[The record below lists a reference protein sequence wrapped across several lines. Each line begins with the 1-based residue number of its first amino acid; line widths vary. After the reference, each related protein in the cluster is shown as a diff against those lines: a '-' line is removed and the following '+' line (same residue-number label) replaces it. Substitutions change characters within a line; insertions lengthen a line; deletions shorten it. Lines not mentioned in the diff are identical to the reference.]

1 MRTLIPK
8 EMGFHPLSH
17 FLVAVCE
24 MLLGL
29 ALSATVGSAQS
40 FSSSP
45 PAIDPAYA
53 GSYSAVDIGA
63 PPVSGDIG
71 ALTFKDA
78 NTLYIDVNT
87 YSSSAEIDAFTVTR
101 GAGQHITGFSGVGTK
116 IANAPYCDGG
126 LQFGLNGVLFY
137 TGFGPNQL
145 GQIKPGSTSPD
156 KVTVLTPL
164 GVSPSVGSLA
174 FVPPSFPGAGNLKLI
189 SWNAE
194 TWYSTYLSPDG
205 SGTFNVASVASPATP
220 LPAINWEGM
229 AFIEAGQPL
238 FTVNSVLI
246 NADLSEAVYA
256 FQLDANGNPITSTQK
271 HFMNVSDPVGMT
283 VDPVTGDILITTEQ
297 GPLAHH
303 IAIVQ
308 GFMPPVQSPTPTV
321 TTSKPVYNPGETV
334 VVNFSNAVGKAREW
348 IGLFN
353 AGTSNTSYLRWFYT
367 DGTQTGTAGLING
380 SVSFPAGFSTPG
392 NYEARLFFDNSSAM
406 EAAVSFSVQTGP
418 PNQATNPNPSVNAT
432 GVTLTPTLTWTAGLG
447 AASHQVYFGTNP
459 NPGPSE
465 LKGSQSGN
473 SFSPGTLA
481 IQTAY
486 YWRIDETNTQGT
498 TTGVV
503 WKFTTGSGPPAV
515 TTSKASYTQ
524 GEPIT
529 VNFSNAAGNARD
541 WIGLF
546 VAGAANTS
554 YLQWSY
560 TDGTQTGTA
569 GISTGS
575 VTFPNGLPN
584 TGNYEARLLFNG
596 SYTTQASVSF
606 SVQSGPPTQA
616 TNPNPISSSI
626 GVSLNPTLSW
636 TSGAA
641 ATSHRV
647 YFGTNPAP
655 GAGDFKGSQ
664 TSTAYGPGAL
674 TAQTTYY
681 WRIDEVNAQGT
692 TPGVVWN
699 FTTGSPPTIT
709 TNKAT
714 YSPGEPITVTFTN
727 ASGNSHDWIG
737 LFAAGAANTAYLN
750 WFYTDGTQSGTA
762 GIING
767 SVTFPNGLP
776 SLGNYEARLLFNGS
790 YTSQASAA
798 FSVQNG
804 PQAKDPNPASATTGV
819 NLTPTLTWTAGTG
832 ATSHNVYFGT
842 NPTPGGAELK
852 GTQSGT
858 TYSPGVLTV
867 QTAYYW
873 RIDEVNGQGTASG
886 TVWSFTTAATAT
898 TPTVAVSKGAYSP
911 GAPIVITIGNA
922 SGNSRDWI
930 GLYALGAADTAYLQW
945 LYTDG
950 TQVGTAGII
959 NGTVTFPNG
968 LPNAGNYE
976 ARLFFNGSYVR
987 QASAPFTVQAGSP

>member
-1 MRTLIPK
+1 MRVLIPK
-8 EMGFHPLSH
+8 PTNLSPALVLIGF
-17 FLVAVCE
+17 
-24 MLLGL
+24 LLCGTI
-29 ALSATVGSAQS
+29 SSAQS
-40 FSSSP
+40 FSPDP
-45 PAIDPAYA
+45 PIIDPAFA

-63 PPVSGDIG
+63 LPVSGDIG

-78 NTLYIDVNT
+78 NTLYVDVNT
-87 YSSSAEIDAFTVTR
+87 YSASAEIDAFTVTR
-101 GAGQHITGFSGVGTK
+101 GAGQHITGFSGAGTK
-116 IANAPYCDGG
+116 VANAPYCDGG
-126 LQFGLNGVLFY
+126 LQFGLGGVLFY
-137 TGFGPNQL
+137 TAYPINQL
-145 GQIKPGSTSPD
+145 GQIKPGSVNPD
-156 KVTVLTPL
+156 KTTNLSSL
-164 GVSPSVGSLA
+164 GVSGSVGSLG
-174 FVPPSFPGAGNLKLI
+174 FVPSSFGGAGSLKLI
-189 SWNAE
+189 SWSAE
-194 TWYSTYLSPDG
+194 TWYSTNLSPDG
-205 SGTFNVASVASPATP
+205 SGTFNVASVTSPATP
-220 LPAINWEGM
+220 LPATNWEGM
-229 AFIEAGQPL
+229 AFIQAGQPL
-238 FTVNSVLI
+238 FTANSVLI
-246 NADLSEAVYA
+246 NADLTEAVYA

-271 HFMNVSDPVGMT
+271 HFMDVSDPVGMT

-303 IAIVQ
+303 IAIVK
-308 GFMPPVQSPTPTV
+308 GFTAPVQSPAPTV

-334 VVNFSNAVGKAREW
+334 VVNFSNAVGKAGEW

-367 DGTQTGTAGLING
+367 DGTQTGTPGITNG
-380 SVSFPAGFSTPG
+380 SVSFPAGFSTPA
-392 NYEARLFFDNSSAM
+392 NYEARLFFNNSSAM

-418 PNQATNPNPSVNAT
+418 PNQATNPSPAINAT
-432 GVTLTPTLTWTAGLG
+432 GVSLTPTLTWTSGLG

-515 TTSKASYTQ
+515 TTNKASYTQ

-529 VNFSNAAGNARD
+529 VNFSNAAGNPRD

-546 VAGAANTS
+546 VAGTANTA

-569 GISTGS
+569 GISNGS
-575 VTFPNGLPN
+575 VTFPSGLPN
-584 TGNYEARLLFNG
+584 TGNYEARILFNG
-596 SYTTQASVSF
+596 SYATQANVAF
-606 SVQSGPPTQA
+606 SVQTGPPTQA
-616 TNPNPISSSI
+616 ANPNPSSNST

-636 TSGAA
+636 TSGTA

-647 YFGTNPAP
+647 YFGTNPSP

-664 TSTAYGPGAL
+664 TSTTYGPGAL

-692 TPGVVWN
+692 TVGAVWS

-750 WFYTDGTQSGTA
+750 WLYTDGTQNGTA
-762 GIING
+762 GITNG

-776 SLGNYEARLLFNGS
+776 GLGNYEARLLFNGS
-790 YTSQASAA
+790 YISQVSAA

-804 PQAKDPNPASATTGV
+804 PLAKDPNPATAATGV
-819 NLTPTLTWTAGTG
+819 NLTPTLTWTAGAG
-832 ATSHNVYFGT
+832 ATSHNIYFGT
-842 NPTPGGAELK
+842 NPNPGAAELK

-858 TYSPGVLTV
+858 SYSPGVLTV
-867 QTAYYW
+867 QTTYYW
-873 RIDEVNGQGTASG
+873 RIDEANGQGTTSG

-898 TPTVAVSKGAYSP
+898 TPTVAVSKGAYAV
-911 GAPIVITIGNA
+911 GETIVVNFGNA
-922 SGNSRDWI
+922 TGNSHDWI
-930 GLYALGAADTAYLQW
+930 GLFAVGSANTAYLKW
-945 LYTDG
+945 FYSDG
-950 TQVGTAGII
+950 TQNGTAGII
-959 NGTVTFPNG
+959 NGTINFPGG
-968 LPNAGNYE
+968 LPSAGNYE
-976 ARLFFNGSYVR
+976 ARLFFNGSYIL
-987 QASAPFTVQAGSP
+987 QASVPFRIQ